1 MIVGIG
7 QDLIEIQRV
16 LKALNK
22 DNFRTRCFTSL
33 ELDMANGNDIK
44 LVDNFAVKEA
54 VSKVLGTGFRT
65 FMPKDI
71 EVLRDTN
78 GKPYVNL
85 YGNALEISNNLNITN
100 IFVSISNTKDYTT
113 AVAIGER
120 IDASNHSQNMEGKL

>member
-16 LKALNK
+16 LKALSN
-22 DNFRTRCFTSL
+22 DNFRTRYFTTL
-33 ELDMANGNDIK
+33 ELGMAHGNDIK

-71 EVLRDTN
+71 EVLRDVS

-85 YGNALEISNNLNITN
+85 FGNALEVSKSLNITN
-100 IFVSISNTKDYTT
+100 IHVSISNTKDYTT

-120 IDASNHSQNMEGKL
+120 ID

>member
-16 LKALNK
+16 MKALEK
-22 DNFRTRCFTSL
+22 ENFRAKCFTSL
-33 ELDMANGNDIK
+33 EIDMANGNDIK

-54 VSKVLGTGFRT
+54 VSKVLGTGFRS

-71 EVLRDTN
+71 EVLRDFN

-85 YGNALEISNNLNITN
+85 YGNALELFNSLKITN

-120 IDASNHSQNMEGKL
+120 IN